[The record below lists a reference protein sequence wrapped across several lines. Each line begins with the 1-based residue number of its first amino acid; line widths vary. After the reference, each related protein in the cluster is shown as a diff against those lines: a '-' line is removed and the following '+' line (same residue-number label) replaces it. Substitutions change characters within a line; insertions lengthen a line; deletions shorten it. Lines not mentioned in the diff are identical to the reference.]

1 MKVGIIGG
9 TGGMGKG
16 FAIRWCKDHNVL
28 IGSRDAERANT
39 SAQEY
44 SELTKEAYGS
54 VNGNIT
60 GTDNTTVAKECG
72 MLHAGSANRPP
83 PRPLADLRWTP

>member
-16 FAIRWCKDHNVL
+16 FAVRWCKDHNVL
-28 IGSRDAERANT
+28 IGSRDAERANA

-44 SELTKEAYGS
+44 LELVKESFGSINRSSEIGFTLQCFPT
-54 VNGNIT
+54 I
-60 GTDNTTVAKECG
+60 
-72 MLHAGSANRPP
+72 SAVCIA
-83 PRPLADLRWTP
+83 LSIGLE

>member
-16 FAIRWCKDHNVL
+16 FAVRWCKDHNVL
-28 IGSRDAERANT
+28 IGSRDAERANA

-44 SELTKEAYGS
+44 SELVKDFENNRNILVNIQDLIHTTDIGDYEYGIFNFS
-54 VNGNIT
+54 IKIVFKFFN
-60 GTDNTTVAKECG
+60 
-72 MLHAGSANRPP
+72 
-83 PRPLADLRWTP
+83 

>member
-28 IGSRDAERANT
+28 IGSRDAERASA

-44 SELTKEAYGS
+44 LELVKESFGS
-54 VNGNIT
+54 INGDIT
-60 GTDNTTVAKECG
+60 GTDNTTVAKESDI
-72 MLHAGSANRPP
+72 LVLSLIHI
-83 PRPLADLRWTP
+83 

>member
-16 FAIRWCKDHNVL
+16 FAVRWCKDHNVL
-28 IGSRDAERANT
+28 IGSRDAERASA

-44 SELTKEAYGS
+44 LELVKEYFNYSNEKAKESIRVLTEDQLEAYAS
-54 VNGNIT
+54 
-60 GTDNTTVAKECG
+60 
-72 MLHAGSANRPP
+72 SR
-83 PRPLADLRWTP
+83 

>member
-16 FAIRWCKDHNVL
+16 FAIRWCKDHNVV
-28 IGSRDAERANT
+28 IGSRDAERASV

-44 SELTKEAYGS
+44 TQLAKEAYGEIS
-54 VNGNIT
+54 
-60 GTDNTTVAKECG
+60 GTFQVQIILQSLTKQ
-72 MLHAGSANRPP
+72 MS
-83 PRPLADLRWTP
+83 